1 MVQDYHYLNEYTVKN
16 NYPLPLIAQLVDKL
30 QEAKLFTKMD
40 LRWEYNNVH
49 IKGND
54 EWKAAFTCF
63 CGSFEPLVMYFGLC
77 NSSATFQVIMNEIF
91 ADIDD
96 IVVVYINN
104 LIIFTKTENQAEHNK
119 IVLDM
124 LRRLEENDLFVM
136 LNGMPSS
143 ELGRN
148 ALALMKLL
156 GLGVALKGDGES
168 SRTRC
173 VRTLTAES
181 KTYKYMC
188 YYQIW

>member
-1 MVQDYHYLNEYTVKN
+1 M
-16 NYPLPLIAQLVDKL
+16 
-30 QEAKLFTKMD
+30 
-40 LRWEYNNVH
+40 
-49 IKGND
+49 
-54 EWKAAFTCF
+54 
-63 CGSFEPLVMYFGLC
+63 
-77 NSSATFQVIMNEIF
+77 MNEIF
-91 ADIDD
+91 ADIDNV
-96 IVVVYINN
+96 VVVYINN

-119 IVLDM
+119 IVLDV
-124 LRRLEENDLFVM
+124 LRRLEENDLFMM

-148 ALALMKLL
+148 ALALIKLL

-181 KTYKYMC
+181 KTYQYMC